1 MKQISDSSALPLG
14 SSGSEAEPLA
24 KALIEKAIQAFKSN
38 NLQGSVAALDEAT
51 RIAPNYHRAWM
62 TKAELMSTLE
72 QKSAAIACYDAALAI
87 QPDDHLAL
95 TNKGNALYD
104 LGQNEA
110 AIACYAAALA
120 IQPDLH
126 DALTNKGTALADLG
140 QQAAAIA
147 CYDAALAIKPV
158 RTKPGLGEEVRQ
170 VVPFSA
176 KILCG

>member
-87 QPDDHLAL
+87 
-95 TNKGNALYD
+95 
-104 LGQNEA
+104 
-110 AIACYAAALA
+110 
-120 IQPDLH
+120 
-126 DALTNKGTALADLG
+126 
-140 QQAAAIA
+140 
-147 CYDAALAIKPV
+147 KPV